1 MKDAEREDE
10 EQALRDAHK
19 DVAVNTK
26 NKKGAEPEPPKRMK
40 RPNPKIT
47 RIKVSLKLRLQ

>member
-10 EQALRDAHK
+10 EQALRDAQK
-19 DVAVNTK
+19 DAAVNTK

-40 RPNPKIT
+40 RANPKIT
-47 RIKVSLKLRLQ
+47 RIKVSLK